1 MRKREPE
8 LYFADILSAI
18 EDVRDYVGKKTKAQF
33 IEDKKTQDAVIR
45 KLGVIGEAVGHLPA
59 AYKEK
64 NKKINWENVSGM
76 CNILVHEY
84 FGVDLD
90 LVWRTVKDDLAVLK
104 RIIKE
109 VKE

>member
-18 EDVRDYVGKKTKAQF
+18 DDVRDYVGKKTKAQF

-45 KLGVIGEAVGHLPA
+45 KLGVIGEASGHLPKA
-59 AYKEK
+59 FREN
-64 NKKINWENVSGM
+64 NKRIKWENVSGM
-76 CNILVHEY
+76 RNILVHEY

-90 LVWRTVKDDLAVLK
+90 LVWKTVKEDLTVLK

-109 VKE
+109 AKE